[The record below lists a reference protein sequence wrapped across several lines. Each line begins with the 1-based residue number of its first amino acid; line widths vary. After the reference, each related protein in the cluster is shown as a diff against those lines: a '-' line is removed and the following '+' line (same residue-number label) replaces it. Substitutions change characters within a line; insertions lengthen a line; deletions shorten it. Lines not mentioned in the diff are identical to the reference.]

1 MYNPTASG
9 VGPSGS
15 GFCIV
20 ITRIQPKHYSRLK
33 RGEMLTLP
41 MLTTTAS
48 LIVPTLIPIATYTTQ
63 RTLGPLP
70 RVDLHGTDGHLGS
83 ARIDTLRGFRALQER
98 DQT

>member
-1 MYNPTASG
+1 MLSI
-9 VGPSGS
+9 S
-15 GFCIV
+15 GFIEDYN
-20 ITRIQPKHYSRLK
+20 RYSRLK

-48 LIVPTLIPIATYTTQ
+48 LTVPTLIPIATYTTQ